1 MSRIGKLPIEMPKGA
16 KVEISGNL
24 VKVEG
29 PKGKL
34 QREIRPEITIKIES
48 NQIIVDRKDESKESR
63 AFHGMERALV
73 HNMVFGVTTGFE
85 KILDIIGVGFR
96 LDVRGDI
103 VDLTLGF
110 SHPVEFKLPAGVKGT
125 AIKEGKEISLK
136 LEGVDKQLV
145 NETAAQIKRLRPPEV
160 YKGKGIR
167 YRGEVI
173 KLKAGKTGKK

>member
-1 MSRIGKLPIEMPKGA
+1 MSRIGKLPIEVPKGV
-16 KVEISGNL
+16 KVEIAGNL
-24 VKVEG
+24 IKVEG

-34 QREIRPEITIKIES
+34 QRQVRPEVTCQVD
-48 NQIIVDRKDESKESR
+48 NNVIVLVRKDDTKESR

-73 HNMVFGVTTGFE
+73 NNMVKGVATGFE
-85 KILDIIGVGFR
+85 KILDVIGVGYR
-96 LDVRGDI
+96 VDVKGDV
-103 VDLTLGF
+103 VDLTLGL
-110 SHPVEFKLPAGVKGT
+110 SHPVEYKLPAGVKGT
-125 AIKEGKEISLK
+125 ALKEGKESALK

-145 NETAAQIKRLRPPEV
+145 NETAAQIKRFRPPEC

>member
-1 MSRIGKLPIEMPKGA
+1 MSRIGKLPIEVPKGI
-16 KVEISGNL
+16 KVEIAGNL

-34 QREIRPEITIKIES
+34 QRQVRPEINCKVDG
-48 NQIIVDRKDESKESR
+48 NVIVLDRKDDSKESR

-73 HNMVFGVTTGFE
+73 NNMVKGVATGFE
-85 KILDIIGVGFR
+85 KVLDVIGVGYR
-96 LDVRGDI
+96 VDVKGDV
-103 VDLTLGF
+103 VDLTLGL
-110 SHPVEFKLPAGVKGT
+110 SHPVEYKLPAGVTGT
-125 AIKEGKEISLK
+125 AVKEGKESSLK
-136 LEGVDKQLV
+136 LEGADKQLV
-145 NETAAQIKRLRPPEV
+145 NETAAQIRRFRPPEC